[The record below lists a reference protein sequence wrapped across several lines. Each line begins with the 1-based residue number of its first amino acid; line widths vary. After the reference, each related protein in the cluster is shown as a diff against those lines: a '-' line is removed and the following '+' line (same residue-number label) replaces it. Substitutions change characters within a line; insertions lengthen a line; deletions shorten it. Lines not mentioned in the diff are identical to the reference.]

1 MAKKTTRST
10 GSALVIAAAVGALFS
25 ATCSDAR
32 GKPAPAPATAPAS
45 PPSKQAPKGKGTT
58 MTFDEAVAQLRTPAR
73 WCDASEAL
81 VKIGDRRAIE
91 PLYRVAA
98 LTEEGLPD
106 RRCVKDALQALGA
119 QAEARSLV
127 TSTTAETRRMAI
139 TMLKWFPADENL
151 PALEQVV
158 WKDGDGF
165 LRSYAAGA
173 ILVHKVTPAWQA
185 SMIRLLDAPDAEAR
199 RTTVMA
205 LHHRFGDAVLA
216 ALRKRHAVE
225 TEADIKASLAQAIQT
240 HEARAKKP

>member
-10 GSALVIAAAVGALFS
+10 GSWLAIAAAVGALFS

-32 GKPAPAPATAPAS
+32 GKPAPASAPA
-45 PPSKQAPKGKGTT
+45 KAAPQKKGTT
-58 MTFDEAVAQLRTPAR
+58 MTFDEAVAKLRTPAT
-73 WCDASEAL
+73 WCDGADAL
-81 VKIGDRRAIE
+81 VKLGDRRAIE

-127 TSTTAETRRMAI
+127 TSTAADTRRMAI

-199 RTTVMA
+199 RTAVMA
-205 LHHRFGDAVLA
+205 LHHRFGDPVLA